1 MMCRAVL
8 LLWALV
14 SVALW
19 FLLGHLLIWTF
30 LHISWDVP
38 LWLQHCI
45 ERALR
50 KVENNP
56 DYSPDAYDVEGAL
69 SLLLFVIAYLLA
81 TAVVA
86 SVSVIAWRRYR
97 PR

>member
-19 FLLGHLLIWTF
+19 FLLGHLLTWTF

-38 LWLQHCI
+38 LWLQHGI